1 MHSLFVFLP
10 HFPYNFP
17 TLCISSIATFST
29 TISMI
34 FHVFLLL
41 SLCFSDYGVLR
52 VTSLGINYGQV
63 GSNLPP
69 PDKVLDLLSS
79 LKITKAKIY
88 DTNPQILTTFANS
101 NVELIVTVENQML
114 SVVMDPQQALQWV
127 TTHVQPYFPATK
139 ITEIAVGNEVF
150 TDDDTS
156 LIGYLVPA
164 MVSIHGALVQLGLDK
179 YIQVSTPN
187 SLAVLQESFPPSAGS
202 FKSEVSGIMSQYLQ
216 FLANTGSPFWI
227 NAYPYFAYKDAPDNV
242 SLDYVLFNKNP
253 GMVDPY
259 TKLHYDNML
268 YAQVDAVVYAMF
280 RLGYSGIEVRVSE
293 TGWPSKGDPDEV
305 GAEKTCDWF
314 YCSALYIDSLS
325 VVFGLIDNLDYLLV
339 LRFVAVFPISE
350 FRRTSVIFSQI
361 CDWFYCS
368 ALYIDSLSVVFGLI
382 DSATPAN
389 AAVYNRNLL
398 RRQMKKEGTP
408 LRPNT
413 RLEVYLFALFNEDMK
428 PGPTSER
435 NYGLFEPDGT
445 IAYNVGLSA
454 LSTTPSTSTS
464 SFFLTSSADKVK
476 S

>member
-1 MHSLFVFLP
+1 MMFL
-10 HFPYNFP
+10 
-17 TLCISSIATFST
+17 
-29 TISMI
+29 
-34 FHVFLLL
+34 VFLLL
-41 SLCFSDYGVLR
+41 ALWFSDYGMLR
-52 VTSLGINYGQV
+52 VASLGINYGQV

-79 LKITKAKIY
+79 LMITKVKIY

-101 NVELIVTVENQML
+101 GVELIVTVENQML

-127 TTHVQPYFPATK
+127 STHVKPYFPATK

-179 YIQVSTPN
+179 YILVSTPN
-187 SLAVLQESFPPSAGS
+187 SLAVLEESFPPSAGS
-202 FKSEVSGIMSQYLQ
+202 FKGEVSAIMSEYLR
-216 FLANTGSPFWI
+216 FLASTGSPFWI
-227 NAYPYFAYKDAPDNV
+227 NAYPYFAYKGAPENV

-305 GAEKTCDWF
+305 GA
-314 YCSALYIDSLS
+314 
-325 VVFGLIDNLDYLLV
+325 
-339 LRFVAVFPISE
+339 
-350 FRRTSVIFSQI
+350 
-361 CDWFYCS
+361 
-368 ALYIDSLSVVFGLI
+368 
-382 DSATPAN
+382 TPAN

-398 RRQMKKEGTP
+398 RRQMRNEGTP

-454 LSTTPSTSTS
+454 LSTTSSTSTS
-464 SFFLTSSADKVK
+464 TSTSSSSFSFFLTSSADKATNMGYERWVYCMFLYLLACQVFPRRH
-476 S
+476 

>member
-1 MHSLFVFLP
+1 MMFL
-10 HFPYNFP
+10 
-17 TLCISSIATFST
+17 
-29 TISMI
+29 
-34 FHVFLLL
+34 VFLLL
-41 SLCFSDYGVLR
+41 SLWFSEYGVSR
-52 VTSLGINYGQV
+52 VASLGINYGQV

-79 LKITKAKIY
+79 LKITKVKIY

-101 NVELIVTVENQML
+101 DVELIVTVENQML

-127 TTHVQPYFPATK
+127 STHVKPYFPATK

-164 MVSIHGALVQLGLDK
+164 MVGIHDALVQLGLDK

-202 FKSEVSGIMSQYLQ
+202 FKGEVSAIMPEYLQ
-216 FLANTGSPFWI
+216 FLASTGSPFWI
-227 NAYPYFAYKDAPDNV
+227 NAYPYFAYKGAPENV
-242 SLDYVLFNKNP
+242 SLDYVLFNKNL

-293 TGWPSKGDPDEV
+293 TGWPSKGDADEV
-305 GAEKTCDWF
+305 GAT
-314 YCSALYIDSLS
+314 L
-325 VVFGLIDNLDYLLV
+325 
-339 LRFVAVFPISE
+339 
-350 FRRTSVIFSQI
+350 
-361 CDWFYCS
+361 
-368 ALYIDSLSVVFGLI
+368 
-382 DSATPAN
+382 AN
-389 AAVYNRNLL
+389 AAVYNKNLL
-398 RRQMKKEGTP
+398 RRQMRNEGTP

-445 IAYNVGLSA
+445 IAYNVGLSV
-454 LSTTPSTSTS
+454 LSTTSSTSTS
-464 SFFLTSSADKVK
+464 PSSSSSFSLTSSADKATKMGYERSVYCMFVYFLAFQLFPRRH
-476 S
+476 